1 MLLPSQ
7 QVLAGLDAEF
17 GRLNLQ
23 LPSGEASASYAIAT
37 ALQLLARREQ
47 GDVTAVRAQLQ
58 HLARRFDDAVA
69 PVAGSPSLHNEIKQI
84 QAAFQ
89 STENAAGLQ
98 ESEALWRNTLG
109 LIESFASHLFAAT
122 DIDAT
127 TRTRIGL
134 ALNEWEIAD
143 LQGQLGQDDSAA
155 KESSIDITAASLTA
169 YLQDRFGDPALE
181 ITAFKPLPG
190 GFGKQT
196 FLFTVNGKEFSGDFV
211 MRRDPPVPLFD
222 NDCHRGNV
230 EYQLIRAVYEA
241 GFPAP
246 EALWVDTE
254 HKLLPGGDFIIMRR
268 SPGVPGGSVF
278 EAKGG
283 IPASL
288 AQTLAEILARLHA
301 LPPMAALSE
310 LTDSIN
316 AERWNLPLETCV
328 RKYITDYQALY
339 QNDAHLPSPALA
351 SLFGWLLS
359 NVPDLPG
366 KPVLLHG
373 DIGFHNF
380 LFDDGK
386 LSAVLDWE
394 FAHLGDPAEDLA
406 YVRNTVGPALDWDDF
421 MASYRAAGGIE
432 VSAAR
437 LHFFQ
442 IWGQMRNICTANM
455 AAAKFATGRVNDLKM
470 VLLPHLYIP
479 QFLSAAKGLIEQGYV
494 GT

>member
-37 ALQLLARREQ
+37 ALRLLAQREQ
-47 GDVTAVRAQLQ
+47 GDVTAVRAQLDR
-58 HLARRFDDAVA
+58 LAQRFNEAVA
-69 PVAGSPSLHNEIKQI
+69 PVAGTSALSDEIKQI

-89 STENAAGLQ
+89 STKDAAGLQ
-98 ESEALWRNTLG
+98 ESEGLWRNTLG
-109 LIESFASHLFAAT
+109 LIESFASHLFAES
-122 DIDAT
+122 DIDAA

-143 LQGQLGQDDSAA
+143 LQGQLGQDSAA
-155 KESSIDITAASLTA
+155 KESNTDITAASLTA
-169 YLQDRFGDPALE
+169 YLQHRFGDTALE
-181 ITAFKPLPG
+181 ITSFKPLPG

-196 FLFTVNGKEFSGDFV
+196 FLFTVNGKDLDGDFV

-230 EYQLIRAVYEA
+230 EYELIRAVFEA

-254 HKLLPGGDFIIMRR
+254 HRILPGGDFIIMRR
-268 SPGVPGGSVF
+268 SPGAPGGSVF
-278 EAKGG
+278 EAKGK
-283 IPASL
+283 IPARL
-288 AQTLAEILARLHA
+288 AQTLAEIMARLHA
-301 LPPMAALSE
+301 LPPMPALAN

-316 AERWNLPLETCV
+316 AERWNLPLDQCV

-479 QFLSAAKGLIEQGYV
+479 QFLSAAKGLIEQGSAR
-494 GT
+494 T

>member
-17 GRLNLQ
+17 GRLNFQ
-23 LPSGEASASYAIAT
+23 LAGGEASASYAITT
-37 ALQLLARREQ
+37 ALRLLGQREQ
-47 GDVTAVRAQLQ
+47 GDVTAVRRQIEQLA
-58 HLARRFDDAVA
+58 ARFNAAVA
-69 PVAGSPSLHNEIKQI
+69 PVAANPALRDEIKVI
-84 QAAFQ
+84 EAAFEQ
-89 STENAAGLQ
+89 AKNAATLQ
-98 ESEALWRNTLG
+98 EIESLWRRALS
-109 LIESFASHLFAAT
+109 LIESFATLLFAQT
-122 DIDAT
+122 EIDAA

-143 LQGQLGQDDSAA
+143 LQGQLGQGAA
-155 KESSIDITAASLTA
+155 ANESNTDITAASLAA
-169 YLQDRFGDPALE
+169 YLQNRFDDPGLE
-181 ITAFKPLPG
+181 VTSFKPLPG

-196 FLFTVNGKEFSGDFV
+196 FLFTVSARDMSGDFV

-230 EYQLIRAVYEA
+230 EYQLIRAVFEA

-246 EALWVDTE
+246 EALWVDTA
-254 HKLLPGGDFIIMRR
+254 HHLLPGGDFIIMRR

-278 EAKGG
+278 EAKGK
-283 IPASL
+283 IPARL

-301 LPPMAALSE
+301 LPPMPVLAG

-316 AERWNLPLETCV
+316 AERWNLSLDQCV
-328 RKYITDYQALY
+328 RKYLTDYQTLY

-359 NVPDLPG
+359 NVPELPG

-406 YVRNTVGPALDWDDF
+406 YVRNTVGPALDWEDF

-432 VSAAR
+432 VSPAR

-442 IWGQMRNICTANM
+442 VWGQMRNICTANM

-479 QFLSAAKGLIEQGYV
+479 QFLSAAKGLIEQINV
-494 GT
+494 